1 MRFKPTPASELAD
14 PSGTPQIPTHDHES
28 KVMRKIH
35 IVSYDISDPKRL
47 RKVFQT
53 MRNWGDHIQL
63 SVFECELTDRELV
76 ELRTD
81 LASIIHHGEDQ
92 VLFIDVGPVAGRGD
106 RSIESLGR
114 KYLPPERLAV
124 VV

>member
-1 MRFKPTPASELAD
+1 MR
-14 PSGTPQIPTHDHES
+14 QIY
-28 KVMRKIH
+28 

-47 RKVFQT
+47 RRVFQT

-76 ELRTD
+76 ELRTE
-81 LASIIHHGEDQ
+81 LAGVIHHGEDQ

-114 KYLPPERLAV
+114 TYFPPERLAV

>member
-1 MRFKPTPASELAD
+1 MR
-14 PSGTPQIPTHDHES
+14 QIY
-28 KVMRKIH
+28 

-47 RKVFQT
+47 RKVFKA

-76 ELRTD
+76 ELRTE
-81 LASIIHHGEDQ
+81 LTAIIHHGEDQ
-92 VLFIDVGPVAGRGD
+92 VLFIDVGPVSGRGD

-114 KYLPPERLAV
+114 KYFPPERLAV

>member
-1 MRFKPTPASELAD
+1 
-14 PSGTPQIPTHDHES
+14 
-28 KVMRKIH
+28 MRKIH

-81 LASIIHHGEDQ
+81 LAGIIHHGEDQ